1 MATTKTTAAKRT
13 SAAKKATA
21 KTATAKKTTAK
32 KTTARKTTAK
42 KTTASSL
49 TTAADTTEAVR
60 ESIKSAAKDADDT
73 FKQYS
78 AVAGD
83 QLVELRQLAREAV
96 DLYVGIPIV
105 LGSRFA
111 GTASTPNID
120 LDAVKTFVEDFK
132 ARLSEVP
139 SVDFDAVRSFIDE
152 AKAVGHSRVTAF
164 ETQAAAAADTVGK
177 RVDEATSKLGA
188 QLPSQVVVA
197 FANAR
202 AQLRS
207 LYAA

>member
-1 MATTKTTAAKRT
+1 MATTKKTAAKKT
-13 SAAKKATA
+13 AAAKKTPAKRTTAVKKATVTAQSTPA
-21 KTATAKKTTAK
+21 KTT
-32 KTTARKTTAK
+32 
-42 KTTASSL
+42 
-49 TTAADTTEAVR
+49 DAVR
-60 ESIKSAAKDADDT
+60 ESITSAAKEADET
-73 FKQYS
+73 FKQYA
-78 AVAGD
+78 AVAND
-83 QLVELRQLAREAV
+83 QLAELRQLAREVV
-96 DLYVGIPIV
+96 DISVGIPFV
-105 LGSRFA
+105 LSTRLA
-111 GTASTPNID
+111 DSATAPSVD
-120 LDAVKTFVEDFK
+120 VESLKAMVEDVK
-132 ARLSEVP
+132 ARLTEMP
-139 SVDFDAVRSFIDE
+139 SVDFDAVKSFIDE